1 MFYFLIYLSLHLIFQ
16 STEKKKLIYITSNHV
31 ITTRPPPPQKPPS
44 CFFFFFFFCSLLSL
58 ENCFSFFLMARVRSI
73 NMQISLRM
81 QRDSGRIR
89 QVERR
94 SIDRCRDTFRRRFAG
109 HIGDGRRF
117 RMAQQ
122 HARRQGLHQ
131 GIDLHHPGRHGPVLF
146 DHVPF
151 AGRTVSSEL
160 HIVENPAGIQFFA
173 HFRRSFDENK
183 SNRSYT
189 RRK

>member
-1 MFYFLIYLSLHLIFQ
+1 M
-16 STEKKKLIYITSNHV
+16 KKKTYLHYTSNHV
-31 ITTRPPPPQKPPS
+31 ITTRPPPPPQKTTVA
-44 CFFFFFFFCSLLSL
+44 FFLLSL
-58 ENCFSFFLMARVRSI
+58 ENCFSFFFFKCPRVRSI

-109 HIGDGRRF
+109 HTGDGRRF
-117 RMAQQ
+117 RVAQQ

-131 GIDLHHPGRHGPVLF
+131 GIDLHHPRRHGLVLF
-146 DHVPF
+146 DHIPF

-160 HIVENPAGIQFFA
+160 HIVENSAGIQFFA

-183 SNRSYT
+183 SNRSHP
-189 RRK
+189 RWK

>member
-1 MFYFLIYLSLHLIFQ
+1 MLYFLIYSSLHLIFQ
-16 STEKKKLIYITSNHV
+16 SSEKKNLFTLHIESRNHDTSSSSSTKNHRRFFVIVRKL
-31 ITTRPPPPQKPPS
+31 
-44 CFFFFFFFCSLLSL
+44 FF
-58 ENCFSFFLMARVRSI
+58 FSFFLNVRESPLYI

-81 QRDSGRIR
+81 QRDSCRIR

-109 HIGDGRRF
+109 HTGDGRRF
-117 RMAQQ
+117 RVAQQ

-131 GIDLHHPGRHGPVLF
+131 GIDLHHPRRHGLVLF
-146 DHVPF
+146 DHIPF

-160 HIVENPAGIQFFA
+160 HIVENSAGIQFFA

-183 SNRSYT
+183 SNRSHP

>member
-16 STEKKKLIYITSNHV
+16 STEKKNLFTYITSNHV

-44 CFFFFFFFCSLLSL
+44 WFFFFFFF
-58 ENCFSFFLMARVRSI
+58 I